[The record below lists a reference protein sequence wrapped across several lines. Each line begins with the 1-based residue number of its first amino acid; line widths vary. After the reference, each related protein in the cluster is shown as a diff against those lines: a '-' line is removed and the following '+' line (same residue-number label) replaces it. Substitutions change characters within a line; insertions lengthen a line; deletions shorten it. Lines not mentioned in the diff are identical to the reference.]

1 MIDAGVASD
10 PTNYRQPIMR
20 QSASF
25 GTLIGVAAAVLAL
38 LLFVHP
44 LHVSQQNRQAQEKRA
59 QIVHDLQLTDLC
71 LFTEARYTRH
81 LSQADGFAPFQD
93 HPMAFEHF
101 PSGSLVKPPEHL
113 FKSGK

>member
-1 MIDAGVASD
+1 MALS
-10 PTNYRQPIMR
+10 
-20 QSASF
+20 
-25 GTLIGVAAAVLAL
+25 GTALFL
-38 LLFVHP
+38 LLLAHP
-44 LHVSQQNRQAQEKRA
+44 LYVSQQNRQAQEKRV
-59 QIVHDLQLTDLC
+59 QIVEKLQLTDLC

-81 LSQADGFAPFQD
+81 PSQADGFAPFQD